1 VRLALHT
8 DANRASARSPGNYRF
23 RIRSASGLL
32 TRSSQ
37 ETFEQPGIARPCF
50 EQDGARHSTG
60 STAESERDDDYIIQR
75 TNHGKE
81 LRNQVD
87 GRDDPYHR
95 HQDGDL
101 RATRHAW
108 VLAQATDHGDAGGD
122 ESGQFLH
129 EPRRESGGQQ
139 DQHRPRREQAPEGD
153 KTYCPYKGECAYY
166 SIPAGGERSVN
177 AVWTYEA
184 PYAAVSAIREY
195 LAFYPDRVD
204 AIEVGV
210 ED

>member
-1 VRLALHT
+1 MFRAGRRAALDGQHSGERARRRLHHPADQSREGT
-8 DANRASARSPGNYRF
+8 P
-23 RIRSASGLL
+23 
-32 TRSSQ
+32 
-37 ETFEQPGIARPCF
+37 
-50 EQDGARHSTG
+50 
-60 STAESERDDDYIIQR
+60 
-75 TNHGKE
+75 E

-177 AVWTYEA
+177 AVWTYEV

>member
-1 VRLALHT
+1 MRLALHT
-8 DANRASARSPGNYRF
+8 DANRASARLPGNYRF

-60 STAESERDDDYIIQR
+60 SIAESERDDDYIIQR

-101 RATRHAW
+101 RATRHAR

-122 ESGQFLH
+122 ESGQLLH

-139 DQHRPRREQAPEGD
+139 DQHRPRRKQAPEGD
-153 KTYCPYKGECAYY
+153 KNDLH
-166 SIPAGGERSVN
+166 SV
-177 AVWTYEA
+177 VTVIGSLPHVKLTQYRPRQFTEVA
-184 PYAAVSAIREY
+184 P
-195 LAFYPDRVD
+195 RV
-204 AIEVGV
+204 
-210 ED
+210 

>member
-1 VRLALHT
+1 MRTGLQ
-8 DANRASARSPGNYRF
+8 PGHLGTIGSNGS
-23 RIRSASGLL
+23 RSASGLL

-50 EQDGARHSTG
+50 EQDSARHSTG
-60 STAESERDDDYIIQR
+60 SIAESERDDDYIIQR
-75 TNHGKE
+75 TDHGKE

-101 RATRHAW
+101 RATRHAR

-122 ESGQFLH
+122 ESGQLLH

-153 KTYCPYKGECAYY
+153 KNDLH
-166 SIPAGGERSVN
+166 SV
-177 AVWTYEA
+177 VTVIGSLPHVKLTQYRPRQFTEVA
-184 PYAAVSAIREY
+184 P
-195 LAFYPDRVD
+195 RV
-204 AIEVGV
+204 
-210 ED
+210 